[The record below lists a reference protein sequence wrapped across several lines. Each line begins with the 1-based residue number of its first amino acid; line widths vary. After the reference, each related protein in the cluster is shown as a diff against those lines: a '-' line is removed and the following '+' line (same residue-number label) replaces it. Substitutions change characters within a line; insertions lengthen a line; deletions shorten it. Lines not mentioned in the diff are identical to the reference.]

1 MWQQILSFL
10 ASVINIGNLLVEN
23 QQTLKELQKQVNTL
37 EASLTIATERLEHF
51 TEMERA
57 NQKHFTDM
65 ERARII
71 AIICSN
77 WKTESC
83 KWSGVCRQQ
92 TQKSALNFGVQ
103 RAFC

>member
-23 QQTLKELQKQVNTL
+23 QQTLKDLQKQVNTL

-57 NQKHFTDM
+57 NQKHFAEM
-65 ERARII
+65 ERAQHRSNLLELENRILQMERRLPP
-71 AIICSN
+71 AN
-77 WKTESC
+77 P
-83 KWSGVCRQQ
+83 
-92 TQKSALNFGVQ
+92 
-103 RAFC
+103 

>member
-57 NQKHFTDM
+57 NQKHFADM
-65 ERARII
+65 ERANHRNNLLELENRILQMERRLPPV
-71 AIICSN
+71 N
-77 WKTESC
+77 P
-83 KWSGVCRQQ
+83 
-92 TQKSALNFGVQ
+92 
-103 RAFC
+103 